1 MSLPQEHG
9 NGEAKFGGKA
19 SRQLSVKLPRLQ
31 ERNSTAQ
38 NLFSKIEMDQM
49 EENEL
54 ELESVVIESSVLD
67 DDGVINNEKQ
77 PSAVSEE
84 KSEKLVRFP
93 LTRIK
98 HLVKQDPDVNLC
110 SQEALF
116 IICKSTVC

>member
-1 MSLPQEHG
+1 
-9 NGEAKFGGKA
+9 
-19 SRQLSVKLPRLQ
+19 
-31 ERNSTAQ
+31 
-38 NLFSKIEMDQM
+38 MDQM

-54 ELESVVIESSVLD
+54 ELESVVIESSALD
-67 DDGVINNEKQ
+67 DDGVVNNEKQ
-77 PSAVSEE
+77 PSANVSEE

-116 IICKSTVC
+116 TICKSTVCPFETIGVNEYLLTKLSFL